1 MAQSRTESMK
11 KQETEQVRKTKNR
24 EREGQTER
32 ARLGGER
39 KREGERK
46 K

>member
-1 MAQSRTESMK
+1 MGQSRTDSIK
-11 KQETEQVRKTKNR
+11 KQETEEVRKTKNR

-32 ARLGGER
+32 ARLRGEQ

>member
-1 MAQSRTESMK
+1 MK
-11 KQETEQVRKTKNR
+11 KQETEEVRITKNR

-32 ARLGGER
+32 AGLGGEQ